1 MSNMSYPTKQDS
13 QFMNVQGGEKKVMKK
28 ILSVA
33 LSTAMAFSMFASVAF
48 ADTAA
53 TTPQQKFDALAA
65 KGILNGYPDQQAHLE
80 KDLTRAEFAKIVT
93 KLFNL
98 KEVNNKLSYKDK
110 GYNAKNWAVPYIEAA
125 TAAGLMQG
133 KDTVKGIFDYNGKV
147 TVQEV
152 SAVLFRALKLDAPTA
167 TDNNASV
174 WAKGYAQALI
184 DKGLIAKGTNFTS
197 NATRSLV
204 VETVYAVTQMTTAP
218 AVVSAEAT
226 SPTEVTVKF
235 ANGKETKVT
244 LTTALVEGVETTIP
258 AFTFEGN
265 TYNNVKVTLTAPKVV
280 AATAPNA
287 KQLVIS
293 FNRAVDASTLIADG
307 KLKSGVV
314 QVVPVAGAQS
324 PVTVNG
330 TVASL
335 NDAKTAVTI
344 TLPNTEF
351 MKGQYTVV
359 VTDAVKTSVG
369 TAFSTYTSLLN
380 VADTTA
386 PTVASVTAVAKTTTN
401 TVTVKLSEP
410 VKRQGVIAYVNGVA
424 STATVSDDT
433 YDTITLT
440 TGTLNSGATY
450 DVSLLN
456 VTDYAGNV
464 ANPNPIKTSVTVVT
478 DAAAPTVASITPV
491 SDTYVDVKF
500 NKKMSYESFVG
511 NVRFVDAYGKSLPLA
526 VNTTSNSDTIRLTL
540 PTSLTFP
547 TNNTLAAS
555 LEFGATVRD
564 TLGNQLGAAVTQ
576 PVTVVKDTT
585 APTLVSAVYT
595 SGKGLVVT
603 FSENVQANLTTG
615 MRLINETI
623 GQVEAKDFS
632 GAKVSD
638 ATVTFPN
645 VTLGAGTYTLSLPA
659 EFVLDVSRSKN
670 KLAASST
677 TVTVAAGTAAADT
690 KAPVVTLN
698 RYFDSTPT
706 SDIIV
711 RLNVSD
717 EQGLSVASIRD
728 LNSYTLAGKA
738 LPAGSSA
745 VLISSDGTTTLAPK
759 NAVVEITIPRG
770 AISETK
776 SYDFVAYGITDTA
789 GNRMASLDPIPMS
802 LTDRVAPTLTGAT
815 VSSGDSKVLVL
826 SFSEGSLNNV
836 DAGDFIFTINGSA
849 TPATVR
855 GTITQG
861 AGNDAGKYY
870 VSFQNSDASAALDLN
885 AASVNS
891 ISVKVAD
898 TANITD
904 AYSNKITTGTEVYAR

>member
-307 KLKSGVV
+307 KLKNGVV

-464 ANPNPIKTSVTVVT
+464 ANPNPIKTTVTVVT

-500 NKKMSYESFVG
+500 NKTMNYESFVG
-511 NVRFVDAYGKSLPLA
+511 NVKFVDAFGKSSPL
-526 VNTTSNSDTIRLTL
+526 VVETKKNSDTIRLRL
-540 PTSLTFP
+540 PQGDLLRFP
-547 TNNTLAAS
+547 SNNTLTAA

-564 TLGNQLGAAVTQ
+564 TLGNQLGAVVNQ

-585 APTLVSAVYT
+585 APAVVSAAYT

-615 MRLINETI
+615 MRLINETT

-632 GAKVSD
+632 APVVSD

-645 VTLGAGTYTLSLPA
+645 VTLSAGTYTLSLPA

-677 TVTVAAGTAAADT
+677 TVTVAAGTAATDSS
-690 KAPVVTLN
+690 APTVA
-698 RYFDSTPT
+698 YAGYDDSTAT
-706 SDIIV
+706 SDIVV
-711 RLNVSD
+711 RLTATD
-717 EQGLSVASIRD
+717 DKGLNVASMRD

-745 VLISSDGTTTLAPK
+745 VLTHSNGTATAAPTTATI
-759 NAVVEITIPRG
+759 EITIPRG
-770 AISETK
+770 AINETK
-776 SYDFVAYGITDTA
+776 SYDFVAYGITDVA
-789 GNRMASLDPIPMS
+789 GNRMVSLNPIALS

-836 DAGDFIFTINGSA
+836 NASDFVFTINGS
-849 TPATVR
+849 TATVR

-870 VSFQNSDASAALDLN
+870 VSFQNSDATAALDLN

-898 TANITD
+898 AADITD
-904 AYSNKITTGTEVYAR
+904 AYGNKITTGTEVFAK